1 MLLLDLFVTFAT
13 FGTNREDHRIRF
25 KKKKKK
31 IFGCKVLYEILKF
44 AMTPRNGH
52 GVDDLFEDF

>member
-31 IFGCKVLYEILKF
+31 ILGCKVLYEILKF
-44 AMTPRNGH
+44 AMNPINGN
-52 GVDDLFEDF
+52 GVDDISVDF